1 MATEYKGA
9 LRVNFF
15 PSEESYDTNKNS
27 LTDTDIS
34 FIPFVGGMSLSE
46 GQSGWVRD
54 ESTGLTIQWSYGESS
69 RTWTF
74 PRPFT
79 EVYYAASSS
88 VSTGKSSSG
97 LDYVYDVT
105 TTGMKNLGFGSGSYL
120 IAIGVS

>member
-1 MATEYKGA
+1 MAQEYKGS

-15 PSEESYDTNKNS
+15 PSQESYDTNKNA
-27 LTDTDIS
+27 LTDTDVS

-46 GQSGWVRD
+46 GESGWVRD
-54 ESTGLTIQWSYGESS
+54 ESTGLTIQWSYGASS

-88 VSTGKSSSG
+88 ESTGKSSSG
-97 LDYVYDVT
+97 LDYVNKVT
-105 TTGMKNLGFGSGSYL
+105 KTNMSSLGYGSNSYL
-120 IAIGVS
+120 LAIGIS